1 MSENQFPKDQSNDG
15 QEAEETV
22 VAMGNDEI
30 ENPETDPVMAE
41 EELEA
46 TADDLEV
53 LEARELEQ
61 KDPESVLEQIEFQVT
76 DKEIIE
82 DEKEEEIFVDQE
94 QLVSIIESLLF
105 ATDKPLSINSMA
117 QVFVGTNIKKKQI
130 RSAVEDLMG
139 VYADVTR
146 GVTLEEVS
154 GGYQLRT
161 KIDNANFLKRLN
173 KVRPF
178 RLSGP
183 ALEVMAIIAYK
194 QPIIKSEVDQIRGVE
209 SGHLVRALMEKG
221 LVCFCGKSELPG
233 KPMQYGTSRK
243 FLDIFGLRNLK
254 ELPSLAEIEELLPD
268 GIGDEEDEEVLSDI
282 TDHLAEEAASTYSEG
297 QEELEKIVDQINS
310 IDTSTEFFEEEKRR
324 QRDKRDRDR
333 AANLREAIDL
343 GELVEDKDMKWLQRY
358 EEKLAEIQAE
368 KEAQESAET
377 EIQDP
382 VLNIDG
388 VEAVP
393 MTSESLSE
401 EESGETSGLEVEREA
416 NFTDEIQALSEESFQ
431 EKQLLPDD
439 ESEELSVVSIEE
451 ALFADSDTDADPE
464 ISTEDEEET
473 SDEELDQFLGL
484 GDDKDNPSD

>member
-1 MSENQFPKDQSNDG
+1 MSENQFPKDQSKESSESEDN
-15 QEAEETV
+15 V
-22 VAMGNDEI
+22 VAMGNEEI
-30 ENPETDPVMAE
+30 EDSESEQTHVDGELEASGVE
-41 EELEA
+41 IEELEA
-46 TADDLEV
+46 Q
-53 LEARELEQ
+53 ELEQ

-76 DKEIIE
+76 DKDIIE
-82 DEKEEEIFVDQE
+82 DEPKEEIFVDQE
-94 QLVSIIESLLF
+94 QLVSILESLLF
-105 ATDKPLSINSMA
+105 ATDKPLSVNSMA

-130 RSAVEDLMG
+130 RSAIEDMMG
-139 VYADVTR
+139 LYADLTR

-161 KIDNANFLKRLN
+161 KIDNSNFLKRLN

-233 KPMQYGTSRK
+233 KPMLYGTSRK

-268 GIGDEEDEEVLSDI
+268 GIGEEEDEEGLADI
-282 TDHLAEEAASTYSEG
+282 TDHLAEEATSTYSEG

-310 IDTSTEFFEEEKRR
+310 IDTSTEFFEQEKQR

-333 AANLREAIDL
+333 AANLREAMDL
-343 GELVEDKDMKWLQRY
+343 GELVEDKDMKWLKRY
-358 EEKLAEIQAE
+358 EEKLAEIEAE
-368 KEAQESAET
+368 KIAQEEALASVESGDPILNVENVEKT
-377 EIQDP
+377 QTDEI
-382 VLNIDG
+382 
-388 VEAVP
+388 
-393 MTSESLSE
+393 SE
-401 EESGETSGLEVEREA
+401 EIHAQPIDEVDQAFMGEPENTFS
-416 NFTDEIQALSEESFQ
+416 DEIQALSEETF
-431 EKQLLPDD
+431 EDKQFLPEIEQD
-439 ESEELSVVSIEE
+439 EQDELSVVNIEE
-451 ALFADSDTDADPE
+451 ALFDDS
-464 ISTEDEEET
+464 EDEEDA

-484 GDDKDNPSD
+484 GEDKDNPSD